1 MNARRYAAQGFTLLE
16 LMFAVAIVGILLAVA
31 YPSFM
36 QQIAKSRRADAKSVV
51 LGCAQMLERFNSQSG
66 NYAAGT
72 DAGVT
77 AVCLGTT
84 RNGYYNLPATNIP
97 TTAAAGI
104 FLIQATPIGAQS
116 HDACG
121 TFTYSQDGTKGVSGA
136 TLASAS
142 CW

>member
-1 MNARRYAAQGFTLLE
+1 MNGRPYVARGFTLLE

-66 NYAAGT
+66 SYAAGT

-84 RNGYYNLPATNIP
+84 RNGYYSLPASNIP
-97 TTAAAGI
+97 TAAAGGT
-104 FLIQATPIGAQS
+104 FLIQATPVGAQS
-116 HDACG
+116 GDACG

-136 TLASAS
+136 SLASAS

>member
-1 MNARRYAAQGFTLLE
+1 MNARRYVAQGFTLLE

-36 QQIAKSRRADAKSVV
+36 QQVAKSRRADAKSVV

-66 NYAAGT
+66 SYAAGT

-97 TTAAAGI
+97 TTAGT
-104 FLIQATPIGAQS
+104 FLIQATPTGAQS
-116 HDACG
+116 GDACG
-121 TFTYSQDGTKGVSGA
+121 TFTYSQDGAKGVSGA